1 MINTQSRQFSPNR
14 NMFTVKGAIAAMTML
29 AMPAAQAGD
38 VRLYVLAPQ
47 PPASLQT
54 VETQGSDKP
63 AYAHSYDISY
73 NTVEQQIRNEIKKA
87 NIDLGGAVVCEGACP
102 DVHWHVNVSND
113 FSFTLKNQ
121 PVVTAFGNAQ
131 DNGVDVYLKTQFK
144 LHTVVSARL
153 WADPAT
159 GHVEGT
165 ANVPIDLVIGMEAT
179 SKLALWPEVK
189 SISSYCESTKLQETA
204 CVKLTLDDKNIDL
217 SDPKGIAV
225 GVGTALGGLIGA
237 SPLAAGIGDPLSG
250 LIVGKLISEEAV
262 KIAERKVQDEANKVL
277 NNVLQVA
284 NIRATWLASN
294 YVDAKATQA
303 NAVKSKLLDT
313 KLPGVNKSLQEL
325 STAFGLSLDVQTRTS
340 SGDVHVIVTPRF
352 AANPAGGTLAG
363 KLRMP
368 KEACVYGEWTMGT
381 IPLGLQTVPGNVDL
395 PGKVGKPCSDI
406 ISASDIKLAG
416 YLGADP
422 KILKVGANPLPN
434 WKPTGSFKL
443 IGNMTEVKHGNVL
456 QSQLRQRG
464 STRRTATGYY
474 ECSFEIS
481 GLPGADIIELTFKGK
496 AAERMAGF
504 QKDPHRYVEVA
515 AAGLSAALDDAWS
528 KAGPPVVIGGDGK
541 CGPGTVKAPHYEPE
555 GWLDRIGDLL
565 DMDKCA
571 VCGVKLDEGMLKA
584 ANMKPVL
591 ENPALKPLFDA
602 LAAGRALPA
611 ATRTPA
617 TQAPA
622 TQAPGAQQAPG
633 GVQHAP
639 TLRPQLQRPGLQ
651 KGVETPK

>member
-1 MINTQSRQFSPNR
+1 MTNKPPKLSSLK
-14 NMFTVKGAIAAMTML
+14 FTAAAVL
-29 AMPAAQAGD
+29 AATSLFATSAAQAGD
-38 VRLYVLAPQ
+38 VRLFVLAPQ

-73 NTVEQQIRNEIKKA
+73 GTVEQQIRNEIKKA

-121 PVVTAFGNAQ
+121 PTITAFGNAQ
-131 DNGVDVYLKTQFK
+131 DNGVDVHLKTQFK

-165 ANVPIDLVIGMEAT
+165 ANVPIDLLIGMEAT

-189 SISSYCESTKLQETA
+189 SISSYCESTKLQESV
-204 CVKLTLDDKNIDL
+204 CVKLTLDGKNIDL
-217 SDPKGIAV
+217 SDPKGIAI
-225 GVGTALGGLIGA
+225 GVGMALGGLIGG
-237 SPLAAGIGDPLSG
+237 SPLAVGIGDPLSG
-250 LIVGKLISEEAV
+250 LIAGKLISEEVV
-262 KIAERKVQDEANKVL
+262 KIAERRVQEEASKVL
-277 NNVLQVA
+277 NNVLQIA

-325 STAFGLSLDVQTRTS
+325 STAFGLTLDVQTRTS
-340 SGDVHVIVTPRF
+340 SGDVYVIITPRF
-352 AANPAGGTLAG
+352 AANPDGGTLVG

-368 KEACVYGEWTMGT
+368 KEACVFGEWRYGT
-381 IPLGLQTVPGNVDL
+381 IPLGLKTVEANLDL
-395 PGKVGKPCSDI
+395 AGKVGKPC
-406 ISASDIKLAG
+406 ASIVPAADVKLNG

-434 WKPTGSFKL
+434 WKPVGSFKL
-443 IGNMTEVKHGNVL
+443 TGNLTEVKHGTVL
-456 QSQLRQRG
+456 RPQLRQAG
-464 STRRTATGYY
+464 SKRRSATGYY

-481 GLPGADIIELTFKGK
+481 GLPGADIIELAFKGK

-504 QKDPHRYVEVA
+504 QQEPHRYVEVS
-515 AAGLSAALDDAWS
+515 AAGVSAALDENW
-528 KAGPPVVIGGDGK
+528 KQAGPPVVIGGDGK
-541 CGPGTVKAPHYEPE
+541 CTAGQVKAPHYQPE
-555 GWLDRIGDLL
+555 SWLDRIGDLL
-565 DMDKCA
+565 DMDKCPN
-571 VCGVKLDEGMLKA
+571 CDIKLEEGMLKA
-584 ANMKPVL
+584 SNMKPIL
-591 ENPALKPLFDA
+591 ENPTLKPLFDA

-611 ATRTPA
+611 ATQAPAAQTPA
-617 TQAPA
+617 TQ
-622 TQAPGAQQAPG
+622 QQAPG
-633 GVQHAP
+633 GVQRAP
-639 TLRPQLQRPGLQ
+639 VLRPQLQRPGVQ

>member
-1 MINTQSRQFSPNR
+1 MTTARSKQPSPNR
-14 NMFTVKGAIAAMTML
+14 KTSSVKGALAAAMLL
-29 AMPAAQAGD
+29 ATSAAQAGD

-47 PPASLQT
+47 PPASLKT

-63 AYAHSYDISY
+63 AYSHSYDISY
-73 NTVEQQIRNEIKKA
+73 NTVEQNIRNEIKKA
-87 NIDLGGAVVCEGACP
+87 NIDLGGAVICEGACP
-102 DVHWHVNVSND
+102 NVYWHVSVSND

-121 PVVTAFGNAQ
+121 PTITAFGNAQ

-165 ANVPIDLVIGMEAT
+165 AHVPIDLVIGMEAN

-189 SISSYCESTKLQETA
+189 SIASYCETTKLQETA

-225 GVGTALGGLIGA
+225 AVGTALGGLIGG
-237 SPLAAGIGDPLSG
+237 SPLAAGIADPLSG
-250 LIVGKLISEEAV
+250 LIAGKLISEELV
-262 KIAERKVQDEANKVL
+262 KIAARKVQDEADKVL
-277 NNVLQVA
+277 NNVLQIA

-303 NAVKSKLLDT
+303 NAVRSKLLDT

-325 STAFGLSLDVQTRTS
+325 STALGLSLDVQTRTS
-340 SGDVHVIVTPRF
+340 SGDVYVIVTPRF
-352 AANPAGGTLAG
+352 TANPAGGTMVG

-368 KEACVYGEWTMGT
+368 KEACVYGEWQYGT
-381 IPLGLQTVPGNVDL
+381 IPLGLTTVDANREL
-395 PGKVGKPCSDI
+395 AGKVGKPCTDI
-406 ISASDIKLAG
+406 MSASDIKLAG

-422 KILKVGANPLPN
+422 KIVKVGANPLPN
-434 WKPTGSFKL
+434 WKPVGTFKL
-443 IGNMTEVKHGNVL
+443 TGNLSEVKHGTVL

-464 STRRTATGYY
+464 TTRHAATGYY

-481 GLPGADIIELTFKGK
+481 GLPGADIIELDFKGK

-504 QKDPHRYVEVA
+504 QQEPNRYVEVA
-515 AAGLSAALDDAWS
+515 AAGVSAALDASWA

-541 CGPGTVKAPHYEPE
+541 CTAGKVRAPHYQAES
-555 GWLDRIGDLL
+555 WLDRIEDLL
-565 DMDKCA
+565 DLDKCPN
-571 VCGVKLDEGMLKA
+571 CGIKLDEGMLKA
-584 ANMKPVL
+584 SNMKPIL

-611 ATRTPA
+611 AT
-617 TQAPA
+617 QAPA
-622 TQAPGAQQAPG
+622 TQAPAGQQAPAT
-633 GVQHAP
+633 GVQRGPA
-639 TLRPQLQRPGLQ
+639 LRPELLRPGLQ
-651 KGVETPK
+651 KGVNTPK

>member
-1 MINTQSRQFSPNR
+1 MKHKPSKLSLIITAS
-14 NMFTVKGAIAAMTML
+14 AALAAAMFATS
-29 AMPAAQAGD
+29 AAQAGS

-73 NTVEQQIRNEIKKA
+73 NTVEQQIRQEIKKA

-121 PVVTAFGNAQ
+121 PTITAFGDAQ

-165 ANVPIDLVIGMEAT
+165 ANVPIDLLIGMEAK

-189 SISSYCESTKLQETA
+189 SISSYCESTKLQESV

-225 GVGTALGGLIGA
+225 GVGMALGGLIGG
-237 SPLAAGIGDPLSG
+237 SPLAVGIGDPLSG
-250 LIVGKLISEEAV
+250 LIAGKLISEEVV
-262 KIAERKVQDEANKVL
+262 KIAEKKVQDEASKVL

-313 KLPGVNKSLQEL
+313 KLPGVSKSLQEL
-325 STAFGLSLDVQTRTS
+325 SAAFGLTLDVQTRTS
-340 SGDVHVIVTPRF
+340 SGDVYVIVTPRF
-352 AANPAGGTLAG
+352 AANPAGSKLVG

-368 KEACVYGEWTMGT
+368 KEACVYGKWTMGT
-381 IPLGLQTVPGNVDL
+381 IPLGLRTVPGNTDL
-395 PGKVGKPCSDI
+395 AGKVGKPCSEI
-406 ISASDIKLAG
+406 MPASDIKLAG

-434 WKPTGSFKL
+434 WKPVGSVKLTGT
-443 IGNMTEVKHGNVL
+443 MTEVKHGNVL
-456 QSQLRQRG
+456 STQLRQRG
-464 STRRTATGYY
+464 TTRRTATGYY

-481 GLPGADIIELTFKGK
+481 GLPSADILELVFKGK

-504 QKDPHRYVEVA
+504 QQDPHRYVEVS
-515 AAGLSAALDDAWS
+515 AAGVSAALDDAWN

-541 CGPGTVKAPHYEPE
+541 CGPGTVKAPHYEPA
-555 GWLDRIGDLL
+555 GWLDRITDLL
-565 DMDKCA
+565 DMDKCPN
-571 VCGVKLDEGMLKA
+571 CDIKLEEGMLKA
-584 ANMKPVL
+584 SNMKPIL

-611 ATRTPA
+611 ATKTPA
-617 TQAPA
+617 IQAPA
-622 TQAPGAQQAPG
+622 TQQTPGAG
-633 GVQHAP
+633 GVQRAP
-639 TLRPQLQRPGLQ
+639 ALRPQLQRPGLQ
-651 KGVETPK
+651 QGVETPK

>member
-1 MINTQSRQFSPNR
+1 MTIITSKFSSI
-14 NMFTVKGAIAAMTML
+14 AITAAAALAAAMFATL
-29 AMPAAQAGD
+29 AAQAGS

-63 AYAHSYDISY
+63 AYSHSYDISY

-87 NIDLGGAVVCEGACP
+87 NIDLGGSVVCEGSCP

-121 PVVTAFGNAQ
+121 PTITAFGNAQ

-153 WADPAT
+153 WADPVT

-189 SISSYCESTKLQETA
+189 SIGSYCESTKSQETA

-237 SPLAAGIGDPLSG
+237 SPFAVGIGDPLSG
-250 LIVGKLISEEAV
+250 LIAGRLISQEVV
-262 KIAERKVQDEANKVL
+262 KIAERKVQEEANKVL
-277 NNVLQVA
+277 NTVVQVA

-325 STAFGLSLDVQTRTS
+325 STAFGLTLDVQTRTS
-340 SGDVHVIVTPRF
+340 SGDVYVIVTPRF
-352 AANPAGGTLAG
+352 AANPAGGTLTG

-381 IPLGLQTVPGNVDL
+381 IPLGLTTVDANRDL
-395 PGKVGKPCSDI
+395 AGKVGKPCSDI
-406 ISASDIKLAG
+406 MPGSDIRLAG

-434 WKPTGSFKL
+434 WKPVGSFKL
-443 IGNMTEVKHGNVL
+443 TGNLTEIKHGNVM
-456 QSQLRQRG
+456 QSQLRQSG
-464 STRRTATGYY
+464 TTRRNATGYY

-481 GLPGADIIELTFKGK
+481 GLPGADIIELAFKGK

-504 QKDPHRYVEVA
+504 QQEPHRYVEVA
-515 AAGLSAALDDAWS
+515 AAGVSAALDESW
-528 KAGPPVVIGGDGK
+528 KQAGPPVVIGGDGK
-541 CGPGTVKAPHYEPE
+541 CGAGKVKAPHYEPR
-555 GWLDRIGDLL
+555 GWLDRIGDLM

-571 VCGVKLDEGMLKA
+571 NCGIKLDEGMLKA
-584 ANMKPVL
+584 SNMKPVL

-611 ATRTPA
+611 AA

-622 TQAPGAQQAPG
+622 SQAPATQTPG
-633 GVQHAP
+633 GAQHAP
-639 TLRPQLQRPGLQ
+639 VLRPQLQRPGAQ